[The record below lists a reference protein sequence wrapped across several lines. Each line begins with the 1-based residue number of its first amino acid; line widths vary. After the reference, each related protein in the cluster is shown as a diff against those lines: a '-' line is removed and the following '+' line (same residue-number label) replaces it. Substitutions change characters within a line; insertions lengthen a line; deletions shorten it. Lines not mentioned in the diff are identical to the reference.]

1 MSYLDN
7 FDFEQITNWDLKQVN
22 QTVQHAVKMAL
33 PFLLA
38 ELEPHIGFMIKE
50 QIKNRDDDAEL
61 DNEIDNDVLA
71 EALRY
76 CLGEGWVDEEIESR
90 IGSVLDNG
98 SWDFDIS
105 FSA

>member
-50 QIKNRDDDAEL
+50 QIKDCDDDAEL
-61 DNEIDNDVLA
+61 DNDA
-71 EALRY
+71 AKSALKE
-76 CLGEGWVDEEIESR
+76 CLKEGWVDEVIESR
-90 IGSVLDNG
+90 IECVLDNG

>member
-7 FDFEQITNWDLKQVN
+7 FDFDQIPNWDLKQVN
-22 QTVQHAVKMAL
+22 QTVQHAVKIAL

-50 QIKNRDDDAEL
+50 QIKDCDDDAEV
-61 DNEIDNDVLA
+61 DIDTA
-71 EALRY
+71 KSALKE
-76 CLGEGWVDEEIESR
+76 CLNEGWVDEEIESR
-90 IGSVLDNG
+90 IDSVINNG